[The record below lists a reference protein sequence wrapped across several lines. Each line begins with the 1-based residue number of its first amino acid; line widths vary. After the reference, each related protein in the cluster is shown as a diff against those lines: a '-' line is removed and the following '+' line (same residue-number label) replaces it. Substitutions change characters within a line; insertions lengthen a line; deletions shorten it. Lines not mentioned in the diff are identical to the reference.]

1 MGRREGGQPE
11 SESRKA
17 AEIHPNT
24 APLPPASAMEA
35 ADAFASFLAAQG
47 IGVEAPPRP
56 ERAAPGAAA
65 LAQVQSPPLGDLVE
79 WMLIESN
86 NDIAEALARQVAI
99 ATGRP
104 ASFGGGAAAVRAVPP
119 RLGAAAGIHT
129 VDGSGLSP
137 PDPITP
143 APLAPLI

>member
-86 NDIAEALARQVAI
+86 NDIPEPLARQGAI
-99 ATGRP
+99 APARP
-104 ASFGGGAAAVRAVPP
+104 PSFAPRAGPFP
-119 RLGAAAGIHT
+119 
-129 VDGSGLSP
+129 
-137 PDPITP
+137 P
-143 APLAPLI
+143 APPP

>member
-65 LAQVQSPPLGDLVE
+65 LAQGQSPPPGDLVE
-79 WMLIESN
+79 CMLIESN
-86 NDIAEALARQVAI
+86 TTITAALASTRAI
-99 ATGRP
+99 PT
-104 ASFGGGAAAVRAVPP
+104 
-119 RLGAAAGIHT
+119 AG
-129 VDGSGLSP
+129 
-137 PDPITP
+137 P
-143 APLAPLI
+143 APILPSGQSAP